1 MMEIKKSLERD
12 FLGYG
17 GKPPKVEWPKKA
29 RIAVSIVINYEEGSE
44 QSLAFGDPVQ
54 ETYKE
59 IPKPFPDGIRDLN
72 NESVYEYGARTGFWR
87 LIGILKR
94 HKVLA
99 TYFACALALERNIE
113 AARAIMEAGHEVC
126 SHGYRWQEPFRMTK
140 EEEWL
145 SIKNAVESFQHT
157 IGERPVGWFSRYG
170 ASIETRKLLVKECG
184 FIYDSDSM
192 ADDIPYYVD
201 VNEHPFLVLPYT
213 NDVNDIKF
221 WVGGSFVNADDF
233 FTYMKDTFDVLYE
246 EGAEYPKMMTIG
258 LHNRIAGRPGRAK
271 ALDEFLA
278 YAKGYKNV
286 WFARRVEIAQWWLNH
301 YPPRSN

>member
-1 MMEIKKSLERD
+1 
-12 FLGYG
+12 
-17 GKPPKVEWPKKA
+17 
-29 RIAVSIVINYEEGSE
+29 
-44 QSLAFGDPVQ
+44 
-54 ETYKE
+54 
-59 IPKPFPDGIRDLN
+59 
-72 NESVYEYGARTGFWR
+72 
-87 LIGILKR
+87 
-94 HKVLA
+94 
-99 TYFACALALERNIE
+99 
-113 AARAIMEAGHEVC
+113 
-126 SHGYRWQEPFRMTK
+126 MTK

-170 ASIETRKLLVKECG
+170 ASIETRKLLVKEGG

>member
-1 MMEIKKSLERD
+1 MEIKKSLERD

-170 ASIETRKLLVKECG
+170 ASIETRKLLVKEGG